1 MMNNAWKTA
10 VYVADYA
17 LNQKA
22 EAKMKSVTGLT
33 EKQTAALLR
42 ALAKRES
49 GGNYQI
55 ENKFGYLGAYQFGAA
70 ALVDVG
76 LVNAEHYKK
85 AVSFNKGVSNGS
97 NARYHKWFLAQNEFW
112 DLKGG
117 KTAFLNSPSVQ
128 DEAIVKLMNRNAK
141 TMTAKGVYSGSAE
154 NKAGLLMAAHL
165 KGAGNAIKFAKTGV
179 ATKDGF
185 GTSIKDYYDLGAKS
199 VRGI

>member
-1 MMNNAWKTA
+1 MKLVSLVVDMAKKVTNMTTSKSLTA
-10 VYVADYA
+10 
-17 LNQKA
+17 
-22 EAKMKSVTGLT
+22 TGLT
-33 EKQTAALLR
+33 SAQTKALLL

-49 GGNYQI
+49 NGNYQI

-76 LVNAEHYKK
+76 LISQAKYAMAIKSKPGIANGANAANHK
-85 AVSFNKGVSNGS
+85 A
-97 NARYHKWFLAQNEFW
+97 FLADDKNW
-112 DLKGG
+112 VLKGG

-141 TMTAKGVYSGSAE
+141 TMTAKGVYGGSAE

>member
-1 MMNNAWKTA
+1 MRLINLIVNVTKQVVEMATLKPLT
-10 VYVADYA
+10 
-17 LNQKA
+17 
-22 EAKMKSVTGLT
+22 VTGLT
-33 EKQTAALLR
+33 YAQTKALLL

-49 GGNYQI
+49 NGNYQI

-76 LVNAEHYKK
+76 LISQAKYAMAIKSKSGIANGANAT
-85 AVSFNKGVSNGS
+85 N
-97 NARYHKWFLAQNEFW
+97 HKVFLADDKNW
-112 DLKGG
+112 VLSGG
-117 KTAFLNSPSVQ
+117 KTTFLNSQKIQ
-128 DEAIVKLMNRNAK
+128 DEAIIKLMNRNAR
-141 TMTAKGVYSGSAE
+141 TMTAKGVYVGNSE

-165 KGAGNAIKFAKTGV
+165 KGAGNAIKFAQTGI